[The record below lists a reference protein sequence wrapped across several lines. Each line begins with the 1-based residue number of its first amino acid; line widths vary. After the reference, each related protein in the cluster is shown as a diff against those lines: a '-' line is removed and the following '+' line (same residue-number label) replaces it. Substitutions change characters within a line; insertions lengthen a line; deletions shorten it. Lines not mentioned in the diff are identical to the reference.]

1 MKKIFML
8 LAFLLLAVSI
18 QARPF
23 VEEGKTWFMEER
35 SPQASLYPEEGIP
48 SKFYTLKMEGDSLI
62 GGTKWKRVFT
72 NYHSTDGSLA
82 LMALVREEEGRVYM
96 LPFSNSA
103 EAILIYDFDM
113 DVNEKVMVTLPEN
126 VSPILWGAPA
136 CDMHQYE
143 MCLTKRYS
151 EAHLGHELLIN
162 EMSLSM
168 EGYHND
174 FSYTWID
181 GVGNPYGP
189 FSMTHPETIG
199 AYTKQVIKCTV
210 GEEVLYEANVW
221 NTSGIDTITGNTNK
235 LPNTI
240 HDLSGR
246 RLPGMPKTGIYIQN
260 GKKHW
265 VK

>member
-1 MKKIFML
+1 MKKIFTL
-8 LAFLLLAVSI
+8 FAFVLLAVSM

-62 GGTKWKRVFT
+62 GGTKWKRVLT
-72 NYHSTDGSLA
+72 DYHSTDGSFA
-82 LMALVREEEGRVYM
+82 LMALVREEESRVYM
-96 LPFSNSA
+96 LPFSSSE

-126 VSPILWGAPA
+126 VSPILWGDPA

-221 NTSGIDTITGNTNK
+221 NTFGIDTITGNTNK

>member
-8 LAFLLLAVSI
+8 LASLLLSVSI

-35 SPQASLYPEEGIP
+35 SPQASLYPDDGIP

-62 GGTKWKRVFT
+62 EGMKWKRVLT
-72 NYHSTDGSLA
+72 DYHSTDGSFE
-82 LMALVREEEGRVYM
+82 LMTLVREEEGRIYM
-96 LPFSNSA
+96 LPFSNSE
-103 EAILIYDFDM
+103 EAILIYDFGM
-113 DVNEKVMVTLPEN
+113 DVDEKVMVTLPEN

-143 MCLTKRYS
+143 MCLTQRYS
-151 EAHLGHELLIN
+151 EARLGHELLIN

-168 EGYHND
+168 EGYRND
-174 FSYTWID
+174 FNYTWID

-199 AYTKQVIKCTV
+199 AYTQQVIKCTM
-210 GEEVLYEANVW
+210 GEEVLYEDNMW
-221 NTSGIDTITGNTNK
+221 DTSGIDTVTGTSNGQ
-235 LPNTI
+235 PNII

-246 RLPGMPKTGIYIQN
+246 RLPGIPPTGIYIQG

-265 VK
+265 AK

>member
-1 MKKIFML
+1 MKKIFTL
-8 LAFLLLAVSI
+8 FAFVLLAVSI

-35 SPQASLYPEEGIP
+35 SPQASLYPEKGIP

-72 NYHSTDGSLA
+72 NYHSTDGSFA
-82 LMALVREEEGRVYM
+82 LMALVREENGRVYM

-103 EAILIYDFDM
+103 EAIMIYDFDM

-143 MCLTKRYS
+143 MYLTKRYS
-151 EAHLGHELLIN
+151 EARLSHELLIN
-162 EMSLSM
+162 EMSLLM
-168 EGYHND
+168 EGYHQD
-174 FSYTWID
+174 FNYTWID

-189 FSMTHPETIG
+189 FSMTHPEAVG
-199 AYTKQVIKCTV
+199 AYSKQVVKCTV
-210 GEEVLYEANVW
+210 GEEVLYEAQAW
-221 NTSGIDTITGNTNK
+221 DITGIDTITPIDNK
-235 LPNTI
+235 CSDTI

-246 RLPGMPKTGIYIQN
+246 RLPGIPKTGIYIQG

-265 VK
+265 AK